1 MKKIVFTFIMALAA
15 IGATAQHRDMHHH
28 GNIHH
33 RFDDGFHT
41 GVSMHHHMHPSNS
54 MILDVVYLKNGS
66 ELVGMITEMIPGKGL
81 TLLTYDGSIHY
92 FSNDE
97 IIMTGKRYGR
107 WSREYRR
114 QIRQMGSFNNPM
126 GYFGIAEFSTA
137 LMFTSENIRLGL
149 TLINGYRFKP
159 QLALGLGTGVR
170 LYAHDGELCIPLFLH
185 LRSDFFDRNKTP
197 FVALNAG
204 VQWST
209 GEDYHAGLIL
219 EPSFGYSMNT
229 GMNSRLNFSIGLAV
243 DMYDDL
249 ESFDF
254 GTNFKIGFSF

>member
-1 MKKIVFTFIMALAA
+1 MKKIVLTLIMALAA
-15 IGATAQHRDMHHH
+15 IGATAQHRDLHHH
-28 GNIHH
+28 GSMHH
-33 RFDDGFHT
+33 YG
-41 GVSMHHHMHPSNS
+41 SMHHHRHPSNS

-81 TLLTYDGSIHY
+81 TLLTYDGSRHH
-92 FSNDE
+92 FSNE
-97 IIMTGKRYGR
+97 EVIMTGKRYGR

-114 QIRQMGSFNNPM
+114 QIRQMGSFNKPR

-149 TLINGYRFKP
+149 TMINGFRFRP
-159 QLALGLGTGVR
+159 QLAIGLGSGAR
-170 LYAHDGELCIPLFLH
+170 LYAHDGELTIPLFLH
-185 LRSDFFDRNKTP
+185 LRSDFFDRDKTP

-209 GEDYHAGLIL
+209 GWGDHAGLIL
-219 EPSFGYSMNT
+219 EPSFGYSINT
-229 GMNSRLNFSIGLAV
+229 GVNSRLNFSFGLAV

-249 ESFDF
+249 ESLDL